1 VRAAAGVP
9 QGGRLSRERWS
20 EVALVA
26 TCAVWGLTFAM
37 VQDAV
42 AELPVPAF
50 LAYRFLAAAALV
62 GLVFRHGLAR
72 LGADGVRAGAL
83 MGVFLAAGYLFQ
95 TYALQH
101 TTASN
106 AGFLTGLFTPLT
118 PLLAA
123 LVLRTPPTRMAL
135 GAAALATVGVALLS
149 GVGGEGLHPLGDAL
163 SVGCATCFAAHIL
176 ATDRG
181 VKGRDVG
188 ALLTVQL
195 AVVGAICLVIAAAQ
209 HQLEA
214 PAGAAVWS
222 ALIVTTV
229 FASAGGFFAQTY
241 AQQYA
246 PPARVALILAMEP
259 AFAGLFGWLLAGDTL
274 GAAGFAGAALILVAI
289 VAVDLVPRLRPPRPL
304 PEG

>member
-1 VRAAAGVP
+1 M
-9 QGGRLSRERWS
+9 SRKRWS
-20 EVALVA
+20 DLSLIA
-26 TCAVWGLTFAM
+26 TTAVWGLTFAL

-42 AELPVPAF
+42 DELPVAAF

-62 GLVFRHGLAR
+62 AVVFRASLRR
-72 LGADGVRAGAL
+72 LSPAGARAGAL
-83 MGVFLAAGYLFQ
+83 MGVLLAAGYLFQ

-106 AGFLTGLFTPLT
+106 AGFLTGLFTPIT

-123 LVLRTPPTRMAL
+123 AVLSTRLDRTAL

-149 GVGGEGLHPLGDAL
+149 GVGGRGFHPFGDAL
-163 SVGCATCFAAHIL
+163 AVGCATCFAAHIL

-181 VKGRDVG
+181 VGAHEVG

-195 AVVGAICLVIAAAQ
+195 AVVGAISLVIAAGAG
-209 HQLEA
+209 QLQA
-214 PAGAAVWS
+214 PSGGAVWL

-241 AQQYA
+241 AQQHA
-246 PPARVALILAMEP
+246 PPARIALILSAEP
-259 AFAGLFGWLLAGDTL
+259 AFAGLFGWLLAGDRL
-274 GAAGFAGAALILVAI
+274 GLAGVFGGGLILVAI
-289 VAVDLVPRLRPPRPL
+289 LAVDMVPRLRPSRPL

>member
-1 VRAAAGVP
+1 VT
-9 QGGRLSRERWS
+9 RERWS
-20 EVALVA
+20 ELALVA

-50 LAYRFLAAAALV
+50 LAYRFLAAALLV
-62 GLVFRHGLAR
+62 GVVFRAGVRR
-72 LGADGVRAGAL
+72 LDAGALRAGAV
-83 MGVFLAAGYLFQ
+83 MGVFLAAGYLLQ

-106 AGFLTGLFTPLT
+106 AGFLTGLFTPIT

-123 LVLRTPPTRMAL
+123 LVLRVRLTRMAV
-135 GAAALATVGVALLS
+135 GAAAVATLGVALLS
-149 GVGGEGLHPLGDAL
+149 GVGGDGLNPLGDAL
-163 SVGCATCFAAHIL
+163 AVGCATCFAAHIL

-181 VKGRDVG
+181 VQGRHVG
-188 ALLTVQL
+188 ALVAVQL
-195 AVVGAICLVIAAAQ
+195 AVVGAICLVAAIALGQ
-209 HQLEA
+209 VEA
-214 PAGAAVWS
+214 PAGGAVWS
-222 ALIVTTV
+222 ALVVTTV

-246 PPARVALILAMEP
+246 PPARVALILATEP
-259 AFAGLFGWLLAGDTL
+259 GFAGLFGWLLAGDTL
-274 GAAGFAGAALILVAI
+274 GPAGLLGAALILLAI
-289 VAVDLVPRLRPPRPL
+289 VAVDLAPRLRPPRPL

>member
-1 VRAAAGVP
+1 
-9 QGGRLSRERWS
+9 LSRERWG
-20 EVALVA
+20 ELALVA

-50 LAYRFLAAAALV
+50 LAYRFLAAALLV
-62 GLVFRHGLAR
+62 GIIFRRSLAA
-72 LGADGVRAGAL
+72 LDAASVRAGAV
-83 MGVFLAAGYLFQ
+83 MGAFLAAGYLLQ

-101 TTASN
+101 TTVSN

-118 PLLAA
+118 PLLGA
-123 LVLRTPPTRMAL
+123 LVLRARPAPTAL
-135 GAAALATVGVALLS
+135 FAAGLATVGVALLS

-163 SVGCATCFAAHIL
+163 AVGCAACFAGHIL

-181 VKGRDVG
+181 IRAHPARDVA
-188 ALLTVQL
+188 ALLAVQL
-195 AVVGAICLVIAAAQ
+195 AVVGGICLAAAAALGQ
-209 HQLEA
+209 IEA
-214 PAGAAVWS
+214 PSGTTVWT

-241 AQQYA
+241 AQQYT
-246 PPARVALILAMEP
+246 PPARVALILALEP
-259 AFAGLFGWLLAGDTL
+259 VFAGLFGWLLVGDTL
-274 GAAGFAGAALILVAI
+274 GVLGFAGAGLILVAI
-289 VAVDLVPRLRPPRPL
+289 VAIDLVPKLRPPRPL

>member
-1 VRAAAGVP
+1 M
-9 QGGRLSRERWS
+9 SRTRWS
-20 EVALVA
+20 ELSLVA
-26 TCAVWGLTFAM
+26 TGAVWGLTFVM

-62 GLVFRHGLAR
+62 AVVFRRSLR
-72 LGADGVRAGAL
+72 TLGGAGVRAGVL
-83 MGVFLAAGYLFQ
+83 MGALLTAGYFLQ

-106 AGFLTGLFTPLT
+106 AGFLTGLFTPVT

-123 LVLRTPPTRMAL
+123 VVLGTRLNRTVL
-135 GAAALATVGVALLS
+135 GAAGLATVGVALLS

-163 SVGCATCFAAHIL
+163 AVGCAVCFAAHIL

-181 VKGRDVG
+181 VSVHEVG
-188 ALLTVQL
+188 ALLAVQL
-195 AVVGAICLVIAAAQ
+195 AVVGVASLAVAAIGG
-209 HQLEA
+209 QLEA
-214 PAGAAVWS
+214 PTGGTVWS
-222 ALIVTTV
+222 ALIVTAV

-259 AFAGLFGWLLAGDTL
+259 AFAGLFGWLLANDRLALTGLL
-274 GAAGFAGAALILVAI
+274 GAILILVAI
-289 VAVDLVPRLRPPRPL
+289 LAVDLIPRFRPPRPL